1 MFVVLITYLKPV
13 SEIEAR
19 LADHVRFLDEQY
31 AAGLFLASGAAD
43 IERGRLVVYSLR
55 GKPVFEM
62 AHAKNVAHRCGML
75 EGGDILVNLDADNYT
90 GPGFAEYVERQFAEA
105 NSRRMFLWSR
115 MIRDGANRRGISG
128 RIAVTRQA
136 FLTVGGYDEKF
147 NTWGPDDKDF
157 NARLQAAAYEPQEI
171 DPKFLFAVLHN
182 NKMRFREYP
191 HARKIEYKESSEPAA
206 EPIANFGN
214 FGCATVW
221 RNFGEARIELGKLPT
236 RIFGI
241 GMHKTATTSLHTAL
255 EMLGFDSAHWK
266 TAHWAKAIWKE
277 MQIGPQSQ
285 TVNRHHALSDLPVPL
300 LYEELDRGYPGS
312 KFILTTRDEDKWIES
327 GRKHWNP
334 EFNRFRRAW
343 DSDPFTHQVHRLVYG
358 QKGFNEELFRARYR
372 RHNAEVLA
380 YFADRPG
387 DLLVMPMDEGAGWNE
402 LCLFLYCPIPQ
413 EPYPAKFVT
422 KAQVW
427 SDYQI

>member
-1 MFVVLITYLKPV
+1 
-13 SEIEAR
+13 
-19 LADHVRFLDEQY
+19 
-31 AAGLFLASGAAD
+31 
-43 IERGRLVVYSLR
+43 
-55 GKPVFEM
+55 
-62 AHAKNVAHRCGML
+62 
-75 EGGDILVNLDADNYT
+75 
-90 GPGFAEYVERQFAEA
+90 
-105 NSRRMFLWSR
+105 
-115 MIRDGANRRGISG
+115 
-128 RIAVTRQA
+128 
-136 FLTVGGYDEKF
+136 
-147 NTWGPDDKDF
+147 
-157 NARLQAAAYEPQEI
+157 
-171 DPKFLFAVLHN
+171 
-182 NKMRFREYP
+182 
-191 HARKIEYKESSEPAA
+191 
-206 EPIANFGN
+206 
-214 FGCATVW
+214 
-221 RNFGEARIELGKLPT
+221 
-236 RIFGI
+236 
-241 GMHKTATTSLHTAL
+241 MHKTATTSLHTAL

-327 GRKHWNP
+327 VRKHWNP

-402 LCLFLYCPIPQ
+402 LCLFLNCPIPQ